1 MLGEL
6 AYWVRV
12 HLKTLVLHNTQL
24 GKDYSKLPVRTES
37 SMPKDALCS
46 RKETFHHN
54 GWNNWHQ
61 RSLKSTWSRVAWWG
75 IRFTQTQR
83 SIHGES
89 VSLSGPTQREKSG
102 KTNKMTEKH
111 FLSTDNHYVHNYL
124 SMRKFA

>member
-46 RKETFHHN
+46 RKKLFIIMDGT
-54 GWNNWHQ
+54 
-61 RSLKSTWSRVAWWG
+61 TG
-75 IRFTQTQR
+75 IKD
-83 SIHGES
+83 H
-89 VSLSGPTQREKSG
+89 
-102 KTNKMTEKH
+102 
-111 FLSTDNHYVHNYL
+111 
-124 SMRKFA
+124 